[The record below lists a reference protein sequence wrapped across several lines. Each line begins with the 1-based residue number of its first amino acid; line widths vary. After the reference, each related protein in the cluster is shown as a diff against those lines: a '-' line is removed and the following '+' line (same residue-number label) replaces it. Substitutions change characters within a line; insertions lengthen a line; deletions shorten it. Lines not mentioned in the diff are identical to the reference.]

1 MVSAGRTARPTLP
14 VDERLG
20 QTGSYDSTAVSTS
33 ATLVVAADT
42 DRQSVLVQNL
52 STDTPAYVGFDNAV
66 TAASGVRV
74 PAGGGVY
81 SDDSFTGD
89 IYVIAESG
97 TVDIRHQEV
106 TR

>member
-1 MVSAGRTARPTLP
+1 MVSAGQTSRPTLP

-20 QTGSYDSTAVSTS
+20 DTGTYGQTTVSTT
-33 ATLVVAADT
+33 ATLVVGADT
-42 DRQSVLVQNL
+42 TRQSVLVQNL
-52 STDTPAYVGFDNAV
+52 SANVPAYVGFDNTV
-66 TAASGVRV
+66 TAANGVQV

-89 IYVIAESG
+89 VYVIAESG

-106 TR
+106 TQ